1 MLHRL
6 ICAILA
12 ALLPLL
18 VALPVFAQDDS
29 SSSPV
34 ICGEL
39 PEADCALIE
48 ESDLAMRDLSSY
60 SIAASADFSMSGIPD
75 MPADPLAVNVQF
87 DGSFAMDDA
96 AKAVAQQKRSLMLG
110 GSVED
115 AEAMGRNMPDMLRD
129 LFGGMDFDVTFHYT
143 VPPELADAISQDSD
157 VPMPE
162 TFAIEMRL
170 IDGTMY
176 INVADLR
183 ALDPSMAEEITS
195 DWIGIDYVGLLEMQM
210 QQDSMEGDPA
220 AASAAASLAMSQFME
235 EMKQYVSVERLDDT
249 DLGDQEGAVFA
260 YTVDIIGFL
269 TSDSFR
275 TAVENTLTAAGEDM
289 SASDVEEGITMLNF
303 VAPMVFRD
311 LEIGAQTEIGLDD
324 KMLYSQAFDFSWDLA
339 SVMKFA
345 AMSDPSVAES
355 LGDAQPA
362 ISFSF
367 SGEYADFNDEMLFEV
382 PEDVQMIPLEQL
394 APPDTS
400 AVF

>member
-18 VALPVFAQDDS
+18 VAVPLFAQDDP
-29 SSSPV
+29 SSSPT

-39 PEADCALIE
+39 SEEDCALIE
-48 ESDLAMRDLSSY
+48 ESDMAMRDLSSY
-60 SIAASADFSMSGIPD
+60 SIAASADFSMAGLPD
-75 MPADPLAVNVQF
+75 MPADPLAVNVKF
-87 DGSFAMDDA
+87 DGSFALDDA
-96 AKAVAQQKRSLMLG
+96 AKAAAAQMRSLMLG
-110 GSVED
+110 GSVAD
-115 AEAMGRNMPDMLRD
+115 AEEMGRNMPDKLRD
-129 LFGGMDFDVTFHYT
+129 LFGGMDFDLTFHYT
-143 VPPELADAISQDSD
+143 VPPELAAAMSQDSD

-162 TFAIEMRL
+162 SFNIEMRL

-183 ALDPSMAEEITS
+183 ALDPSMADEITS

-210 QQDSMEGDPA
+210 QQDSMAGDPA
-220 AASAAASLAMSQFME
+220 AASAAATLAMSQFME
-235 EMKQYVSVERLDDT
+235 EMKQYISVERLDDT
-249 DLGDQEGAVFA
+249 DLGDQKGAVFA
-260 YTVDIIGFL
+260 YTFDIIGFL

-311 LEIGAQTEIGLDD
+311 LEISAQTEIGLDD
-324 KMLYSQAFDFSWDLA
+324 KMLYSQTFDFAWDLA
-339 SVMKFA
+339 AVMKFA
-345 AMSDPSVAES
+345 AMSDPSVAEAM
-355 LGDAQPA
+355 GDAQPA

-367 SGEYADFNDEMLFEV
+367 SGEYADFNDEMLFET

>member
-18 VALPVFAQDDS
+18 VALPVFAQDDP

-34 ICGEL
+34 ICGDL
-39 PEADCALIE
+39 SEADCALIE
-48 ESDLAMRDLSSY
+48 ESNLAMRDLSSY
-60 SIAASADFSMSGIPD
+60 AIAATADFSMTGIPD
-75 MPADPLAVNVQF
+75 MPADPLAVNVKF
-87 DGSFAMDDA
+87 DGSFALDDA
-96 AKAVAQQKRSLMLG
+96 AKVVAEQMRSLMLG
-110 GSVED
+110 GSVAD

-129 LFGGMDFDVTFHYT
+129 LFGGMDFDITFHYT
-143 VPPELADAISQDSD
+143 VPPELAAAMSQDSD

-210 QQDSMEGDPA
+210 QQDSKAGD
-220 AASAAASLAMSQFME
+220 SAAAGAAATLAMSQFMA
-235 EMKQYVSVERLDDT
+235 EMKQYISVERLDDT
-249 DLGDQEGAVFA
+249 NLGDQAGAVFS
-260 YTVDIIGFL
+260 YTFDIIGFL

-311 LEIGAQTEIGLDD
+311 LEISAQTEIGLDD
-324 KMLYSQAFDFSWDLA
+324 KLLYSQTFDFAWDLA
-339 SVMKFA
+339 AVMKFA
-345 AMSDPSVAES
+345 AMSDPSVAEAM
-355 LGDAQPA
+355 GDAQPA

-367 SGEYADFNDEMLFEV
+367 SGEYADFNDEMLFET
-382 PEDVQMIPLEQL
+382 PEDAQMIPLEQL